1 MTGCCDICFGPNSVT
16 ITEKDCNHMF
26 LVLTRLPT
34 SIVAEGA
41 AVGVGLEVAVAVDEV
56 VVEVA
61 LEAAGS

>member
-1 MTGCCDICFGPNSVT
+1 VVSLLHCAASIASGVPRKPGWS
-16 ITEKDCNHMF
+16 
-26 LVLTRLPT
+26 

-61 LEAAGS
+61 LEAAGSYPFCW

>member
-1 MTGCCDICFGPNSVT
+1 
-16 ITEKDCNHMF
+16 MF

-61 LEAAGS
+61 LEDAGS